1 MGAEEATAILELGR
15 ELGIDTLDTAIAYGD
30 SERLLGQIGVR
41 DWKVISKLPPV
52 PVSCTD
58 IRGWVR
64 TSVLGSARRVG
75 VPRLHGILL
84 HRSQELLAPH
94 GDALGR
100 EMLALRNEGEIE
112 KIGVSI
118 YDPEELDAI
127 RSRLPLDI
135 VQAPLNVLD
144 RRIVNSGWLAR
155 LRDSGTE
162 VHARSVFLQG
172 LLLMNS
178 GERPAAFDRWQAL
191 WECWE
196 QWLRD
201 FSLNPLN
208 ACLGFA
214 LSQAGVNRVVVGVAS
229 ETQLREI
236 AACLDAPS
244 TVPPAG
250 LSCGDPNLINPSR
263 WGTA

>member
-1 MGAEEATAILELGR
+1 MDAAEAVAILRYAR
-15 ELGIDTLDTAIAYGD
+15 EIGIDTLDTAIAYGV
-30 SERLLGQIGVR
+30 SEQLLGRIGVR
-41 DWKVISKLPPV
+41 DWKVISKLPTV
-52 PVSCTD
+52 PESCAD
-58 IRGWVR
+58 VRGWVR
-64 TSVLGSARRVG
+64 SSVLRSVERTG

-84 HRSQELLAPH
+84 HRSRELLASH

-100 EMLALRNEGEIE
+100 AMLALRNEGVVA

-127 RSRLPLDI
+127 GSRLPLDI

-144 RRIVNSGWLAR
+144 RRIISSGWLAR
-155 LRDSGTE
+155 LRDKGTE

-178 GERPAAFDRWQAL
+178 VERPVVFDRWQVL
-191 WECWE
+191 WHRWE

-201 FSLNPLN
+201 LALDPLQ

-214 LSQAGVNRVVVGVAS
+214 LSQSGVSHVVVGVVSAS
-229 ETQLREI
+229 QLREI
-236 AACLDAPS
+236 ATCLAAPS
-244 TVPPAG
+244 AVPPADIA
-250 LSCGDPNLINPSR
+250 CVDPDLINPSR
-263 WGTA
+263 WSTA